1 MLKVHVKWQ
10 MFMPTRHSLLRKIA
24 AVAVLT
30 VAFGILLSSGAF
42 AAANKKINLVSPA
55 FKNGREIPIK
65 YVLPESQ
72 IPGAEG
78 FSPPLAWTVAKKNAK
93 KIKSFALIMVDLHP
107 IAKKWIH
114 WAMVNI
120 GAGERSLNEGGYS
133 GNAAPSGKGKL
144 LQNSF
149 GFAAYGGPNP
159 PEGSGSHT
167 YEFTLY
173 GLKTNKIDA
182 PDDSELSLKD
192 FRKLLKGKVVAQG
205 KLKGKFKYALPAGI
219 ALVQDGEHVI
229 AAKVVEIGADG
240 FSPATL
246 TIKQGETVQFINKD
260 AQPHWPASA
269 VHPTHTAY
277 PETGGCIGSKFD
289 ACAVLKQ
296 NETFNFTFNQIGTWK
311 YHDHLNPSLKGTII
325 VE

>member
-1 MLKVHVKWQ
+1 MYTPL
-10 MFMPTRHSLLRKIA
+10 SLSKKITIIA
-24 AVAVLT
+24 ALT
-30 VAFGILLSSGAF
+30 VTVATLLSSAAF
-42 AAANKKINLVSPA
+42 AANKKINLTSPA
-55 FKNGREIPIK
+55 FKNGREIPLK
-65 YVLPESQ
+65 YVLPESL

-78 FSPPLAWTVAKKNAK
+78 LSPPLAWTISQKDAK

-120 GAGERSLNEGGYS
+120 GADERSLNEGGYS
-133 GNAAPSGKGKL
+133 GDTTPSGVGKL
-144 LQNSF
+144 LQNTF
-149 GFAAYGGPNP
+149 GFTAYGGPNP
-159 PEGSGSHT
+159 PEGSGMHT

-173 GLKTNKIDA
+173 GLNVGKVDA
-182 PDDSELSLKD
+182 PDDVELSLKD
-192 FRKLLKGKVVAQG
+192 FQKLLKGKIVVQG
-205 KLKGKFKYALPAGI
+205 KLKGKFKYSPPPNI
-219 ALVQDGEHVI
+219 ALVPDGEHTI

-240 FSPATL
+240 FSPSIL
-246 TIKQGETVQFINKD
+246 TIKEGETVQFINKD
-260 AQPHWPASA
+260 TEPHWPASA

-296 NETFNFTFNQIGTWK
+296 NETFNFTFNKIGAWE
-311 YHDHLNPSLKGTII
+311 YHDHLNPGITGKII